1 MFSFFIYI
9 DYLVKSITLVRI
21 SPYFS
26 IAVSPL
32 FTKKLSMEISDLSC
46 FSTVLLIFLS
56 QEVKKSYIA
65 AIPLFVYLILVV
77 IHIVQLLSLSQEFT
91 NIRSILMHCI
101 GIDFVF
107 IAITFFAYLWVD
119 DVEVKVK
126 GKNSID
132 NSLEWMWKK
141 V

>member
-1 MFSFFIYI
+1 MFIFDISNW
-9 DYLVKSITLVRI
+9 ITLLLMLAI
-21 SPYFS
+21 
-26 IAVSPL
+26 
-32 FTKKLSMEISDLSC
+32 
-46 FSTVLLIFLS
+46 TVLLIFLS

-77 IHIVQLLSLSQEFT
+77 IHIVQLLSLAQEFT
-91 NIRSILMHCI
+91 DIRGVLMRCI
-101 GIDFVF
+101 GIDLVF

>member
-1 MFSFFIYI
+1 MFIFDISNW
-9 DYLVKSITLVRI
+9 ITLLLMLAI
-21 SPYFS
+21 
-26 IAVSPL
+26 
-32 FTKKLSMEISDLSC
+32 
-46 FSTVLLIFLS
+46 TVLLIFLS

-77 IHIVQLLSLSQEFT
+77 IHIVQLLSLAQEFT
-91 NIRSILMHCI
+91 DIRGILVRCI